1 MLSESEGN
9 LNLEKGIDSHSS
21 NWPCIYYFY
30 PDNVVALHEH
40 VLKSGFETTAL
51 ETTFYGMKEFSM
63 RDPDGHLLSFGQ
75 DENTEISINTNPS

>member
-9 LNLEKGIDSHSS
+9 LNLEKDIDSHSS